1 MSRFLE
7 TIRILDGKPQ
17 HLPWHQQRVD
27 ATLRYF
33 YPKTSSEPGAFPLF
47 DILLSCQIPR
57 EGTHRCRI
65 LYDANTL
72 EVEFKAYTL
81 AEIHALQLVA
91 APEGYDYSFKYAD
104 RSVIDLL
111 YAQRGAA
118 DDVLITRD
126 GYITDTSIANIA
138 FRKDDRWYT
147 PARPQLAGTTWKRL
161 VSEGI
166 LIPRPIHQD
175 EVYRYDGFRV
185 FNAMMEWGAREQRIE
200 GIRE

>member
-7 TIRILDGKPQ
+7 TIRILDGKPL

-33 YPKTSSEPGAFPLF
+33 YPKTFSEPGAFPLF

-57 EGTHRCRI
+57 EGTYRCRI

-72 EVEFKAYTL
+72 EVEFKSYTPT
-81 AEIHALQLVA
+81 EIHALQLIV
-91 APEGYDYSFKYAD
+91 APEGYDYAFKYSD
-104 RSVIDLL
+104 RSVIDHL

-147 PARPQLAGTTWKRL
+147 PARPLLAGTTWKRL
-161 VSEGI
+161 VSQGI

-175 EVYRYDGFRV
+175 DVHRYDGFRV
-185 FNAMMEWGAREQRIE
+185 FNAMMEWGEKEQRIE
-200 GIRE
+200 AIRS

>member
-7 TIRILDGKPQ
+7 TIRILDGKPL

-27 ATLRYF
+27 DTLRYF
-33 YPKTSSEPGAFPLF
+33 YPKTCSEPGAFPLF

-57 EGTHRCRI
+57 EGTYRCRI

-72 EVEFKAYTL
+72 EVEFKSYTL
-81 AEIHALQLVA
+81 AEIHTLQLVS
-91 APEGYDYSFKYAD
+91 APEGYEYSFKFSD
-104 RSVIDLL
+104 RSVIDHL

-147 PARPQLAGTTWKRL
+147 PARPLLAGTTWKRL

-166 LIPRPIHQD
+166 LIPRPIHRED
-175 EVYRYDGFRV
+175 VHRYDGFCV
-185 FNAMMEWGAREQRIE
+185 FNAMKEWGEE
-200 GIRE
+200 GKDITSIL